1 MTDISTV
8 RTDLLSI
15 VGNNRMPIKT
25 KRILIKRFLNAIIT
39 FIDLKPNKIYN
50 LKKKKINK
58 ILSLL
63 PSIKYNV
70 ELKKLLTKELIT
82 DITDFENYPNIIFN
96 KEEDD
101 KKELIM
107 SNLKPKLNL
116 TSLFECYTID
126 KLPDISDGKWS
137 TIKVSTKDP
146 KVEIEN
152 NVDNSNLNEANKDR
166 LIETIPVESEEES
179 DNSNGSLNSDSDTEE
194 ESECEQ
200 VSDDTN
206 QDSDDEDSYESDK
219 DSDESDKD
227 SDEIDTEK
235 FDKTLN
241 NLVEDLSDG
250 AKAKLII
257 KLTKYKLEHV
267 LKMEAEKNRNM
278 ERMEELAIKKLKINN
293 KYKLKKLENRK

>member
-25 KRILIKRFLNAIIT
+25 KRILIKRFLNAITT

-70 ELKKLLTKELIT
+70 DLKKLLTKELIIN
-82 DITDFENYPNIIFN
+82 ITDFENYPNIIFDKEKDDNNKGKEYEKSWQNCIKNIYLINDVDKSNFKEAIKNTLPN
-96 KEEDD
+96 KEILIGTAEEDS
-101 KKELIM
+101 E
-107 SNLKPKLNL
+107 
-116 TSLFECYTID
+116 
-126 KLPDISDGKWS
+126 
-137 TIKVSTKDP
+137 
-146 KVEIEN
+146 
-152 NVDNSNLNEANKDR
+152 
-166 LIETIPVESEEES
+166 VESVES
-179 DNSNGSLNSDSDTEE
+179 VESKKSNISLNYSDTEE
-194 ESECEQ
+194 ETECEQ
-200 VSDDTN
+200 
-206 QDSDDEDSYESDK
+206 DSDETDEDSEDENSDSNDE
-219 DSDESDKD
+219 DSNS
-227 SDEIDTEK
+227 DTEEL
-235 FDKTLN
+235 DGTVN

>member
-25 KRILIKRFLNAIIT
+25 KRILIKRFLKAINT

-70 ELKKLLTKELIT
+70 DLKKLLTKELIFN
-82 DITDFENYPNIIFN
+82 ITDFENYPNIIFD
-96 KEEDD
+96 KEKDD
-101 KKELIM
+101 TKELIM
-107 SNLKPKLNL
+107 SNLKPKIKFP
-116 TSLFECYTID
+116 SLFQCYTND
-126 KLPDISDGKWS
+126 KLPDISDGTWK

-152 NVDNSNLNEANKDR
+152 NVDKSNLNEANKDI
-166 LIETIPVESEEES
+166 LIEKVPVESEEDSEVES
-179 DNSNGSLNSDSDTEE
+179 ENSNGILNSDSDTEE

-200 VSDDTN
+200 
-206 QDSDDEDSYESDK
+206 
-219 DSDESDKD
+219 DSDETDEDTDESEID
-227 SDEIDTEK
+227 SDSDTEEL
-235 FDKTLN
+235 DGTVN
-241 NLVEDLSDG
+241 NLVDDLADD
-250 AKAKLII
+250 AKAKLLT
-257 KLTKYKLEHV
+257 KMTKYKLEHV
-267 LKMEAEKNRNM
+267 FKMEAEKNRNM
-278 ERMEELAIKKLKINN
+278 ERMEELAIKKLKVKN

>member
-1 MTDISTV
+1 MVDISTV

-15 VGNNRMPIKT
+15 VGNKRMPIKN
-25 KRILIKRFLNAIIT
+25 KRILIKRGLKAIIT

-63 PSIKYNV
+63 PSIKYN
-70 ELKKLLTKELIT
+70 EDLKKLLTQKLIT
-82 DITDFENYPNIIFN
+82 ELTDFEKYQDIISSSEQKEDDIKETNFENCIKKIYLLNNTDKSNYMEAIKNALPN
-96 KEEDD
+96 KEILISNAPVKLEDS
-101 KKELIM
+101 E
-107 SNLKPKLNL
+107 
-116 TSLFECYTID
+116 
-126 KLPDISDGKWS
+126 
-137 TIKVSTKDP
+137 
-146 KVEIEN
+146 
-152 NVDNSNLNEANKDR
+152 
-166 LIETIPVESEEES
+166 VESVES
-179 DNSNGSLNSDSDTEE
+179 KKTNESLNSDTDEDSVCDEDSDTEE
-194 ESECEQ
+194 N
-200 VSDDTN
+200 SDTEEDT
-206 QDSDDEDSYESDK
+206 DGEDSNESDI
-219 DSDESDKD
+219 DSNS
-227 SDEIDTEK
+227 DTEEL
-235 FDKTLN
+235 DGTVN

>member
-25 KRILIKRFLNAIIT
+25 KRILIKRGLIAINT
-39 FIDLKPNKIYN
+39 YIDLKPNKIYN

-82 DITDFENYPNIIFN
+82 DITDFENYPNIIFD

-101 KKELIM
+101 KKELIK
-107 SNLKPKLNL
+107 SNLKSKINL
-116 TSLFECYTID
+116 TSGFQCYTLD
-126 KLPDISDGKWS
+126 KFPDISDGTWS

-200 VSDDTN
+200 VSDET
-206 QDSDDEDSYESDK
+206 DEDSDGE
-219 DSDESDKD
+219 DSDETD
-227 SDEIDTEK
+227 SEEL
-235 FDKTLN
+235 DKTLN
-241 NLVEDLSDG
+241 NLVEDLSDD
-250 AKAKLII
+250 AKAKMII

-267 LKMEAEKNRNM
+267 FNMEVEKNRNM

>member
-25 KRILIKRFLNAIIT
+25 KRILIKRGLNAIIT
-39 FIDLKPNKIYN
+39 FIDLKQNKIYN

-70 ELKKLLTKELIT
+70 DLKKLLTKELIT
-82 DITDFENYPNIIFN
+82 NITDFENYPNIIFD
-96 KEEDD
+96 KEKDD
-101 KKELIM
+101 IKELIM
-107 SNLKPKLNL
+107 NNLKPKNKFP
-116 TSLFECYTID
+116 SLFQCYTID
-126 KLPDISDGKWS
+126 KLPDISENDGTWR
-137 TIKVSTKDP
+137 TIKISTKDP

-152 NVDNSNLNEANKDR
+152 NVDKSNLNEANKDI
-166 LIETIPVESEEES
+166 LIENVPVESEEDSEVETE
-179 DNSNGSLNSDSDTEE
+179 NSNGLLNSDSDTEE

-200 VSDDTN
+200 
-206 QDSDDEDSYESDK
+206 DSDYTDEDTDK
-219 DSDESDKD
+219 T
-227 SDEIDTEK
+227 DTEEL
-235 FDKTLN
+235 DKTLN

-257 KLTKYKLEHV
+257 RLTKYKLEHV

-278 ERMEELAIKKLKINN
+278 ERMEELAIKKLKLQN
-293 KYKLKKLENRK
+293 KYKIKKLENKK

>member
-116 TSLFECYTID
+116 TSLFQCYTND
-126 KLPDISDGKWS
+126 KLPDISDGTWS

-179 DNSNGSLNSDSDTEE
+179 DNSNSSLNSDSDTEE

-200 VSDDTN
+200 VSDET
-206 QDSDDEDSYESDK
+206 DEDSDGE
-219 DSDESDKD
+219 DSDETD
-227 SDEIDTEK
+227 SEEL
-235 FDKTLN
+235 DKTLN
-241 NLVEDLSDG
+241 NLVEDLSDD
-250 AKAKLII
+250 AKAKMII

-267 LKMEAEKNRNM
+267 FNMEVEKNRNM